1 MKKLMNLTL
10 ATALVASTFGATIVA
25 QPATNVT
32 GVSTASAKTTSYYAS
47 EHPVKA
53 YKTASKKS
61 KVIGSYASN
70 QIVKVVKEKNTKWV
84 QVSYK
89 GKKAFVLKSQIST
102 KPIIISSA
110 TIKTS
115 KNANLN
121 VRQTP
126 STKGKIIGQFKNKET
141 IGVTGI
147 KKGQWIQTY
156 YKNKLGYVS
165 EKYVT
170 GFHEGH

>member
-1 MKKLMNLTL
+1 MKKLVNLTL
-10 ATALVASTFGATIVA
+10 ATTLVAATFGATIVA

-61 KVIGSYASN
+61 KVIVSYASN

-110 TIKTS
+110 TS

-126 STKGKIIGQFKNKET
+126 STKGRIIGQFKNKET
-141 IGVTGI
+141 IGVTDI

-156 YKNKLGYVS
+156 CKNKLGYVS

>member
-1 MKKLMNLTL
+1 MNLTL
-10 ATALVASTFGATIVA
+10 ATTLVASTFGATIVA